1 MGRERLARARRWV
14 VKIGSSLVTASGR
27 GLDETAIRAWA
38 AELAALRAEGTEVLL
53 VSSGAVAEGM
63 SRLGWQRR
71 PHALHELQA
80 AAAVGQMGLVQAY
93 ETAFKAHGLRTAQI
107 LLTHDDVSDRQRYL
121 NARSTLRTLAGLGVV
136 PIVNENDTV
145 ANEEF
150 RFGENDTLAALLAN
164 LVEADVLV
172 ILTDTDG
179 LYERDPRMD
188 PAAGLIHEALAGSPE
203 LAAAAGGSGSAWGR
217 GGMATK
223 VDAAARAARSGT
235 ATAIAP
241 GAAERVLQR
250 LRHGERL
257 GTLLEPQ
264 QEPLMARKRWL
275 ANQLRLAGELAV
287 DAGAARALR
296 RSGVSLLAAGVTG
309 VRGGFRR
316 GEVVACID
324 PEGREV
330 ARGLVNYTAGEI
342 DRIRGG
348 SSRDIEGILGYV
360 VEPELIDRDNMVVT
374 APAGPEP

>member
-1 MGRERLARARRWV
+1 MGRERLGRARRWV
-14 VKIGSSLVTASGR
+14 VKIGSSLVTRSGR
-27 GLDETAIRAWA
+27 GLDAEAIRAWTQQ
-38 AELAALRAEGTEVLL
+38 LARLHGDGAEVLL

-71 PHALHELQA
+71 PRALHELQA

-93 ETAFKAHGLRTAQI
+93 EAAFQVHGIRTAQI

-121 NARSTLRTLAGLGVV
+121 NARSTLRTLVGLGVI

-150 RFGENDTLAALLAN
+150 RFGENDTLAALVAN

-172 ILTDTDG
+172 VLTDTEG
-179 LYERDPRMD
+179 LYDRDPRTD
-188 PAAGLIHEALAGSPE
+188 TAARLIPEGRAGDPE
-203 LAAAAGGSGSAWGR
+203 LAALAGGAGSAWGR

-223 VDAAARAARSGT
+223 IDAAARAARSGT
-235 ATAIAP
+235 ATIIAP
-241 GAAERVLQR
+241 GAEADVLGR
-250 LRHGERL
+250 LQHRETR

-275 ANQLRLAGELAV
+275 ANHLKLSGELHV

-296 RSGVSLLAAGVTG
+296 DAGVSLLAVGVTA
-309 VRGGFRR
+309 VRGGFQR

-324 PEGREV
+324 PDGREV
-330 ARGLVNYTAGEI
+330 ARGLVNYGASEI
-342 DRIRGG
+342 DRIKGRP
-348 SSRDIEGILGYV
+348 SHAIEGILGYV

-374 APAGPEP
+374 G

>member
-1 MGRERLARARRWV
+1 MGRERLRSARRWV
-14 VKIGSSLVTASGR
+14 VKIGSSLVTANGR
-27 GLDETAIRAWA
+27 GLDADAIRAWS
-38 AELAALRAEGTEVLL
+38 AELAALHADGVEVLL

-63 SRLGWQRR
+63 SRLGWRRR

-93 ETAFKAHGLRTAQI
+93 EAAFKAHGIRTAQI
-107 LLTHDDVSDRQRYL
+107 LLTHDDVADRQRYL
-121 NARSTLRTLAGLGVV
+121 NARSTLRTLGGLGVV

-150 RFGENDTLAALLAN
+150 RFGENDTLAGLVAN
-164 LVEADVLV
+164 LVEADAMV

-179 LYERDPRMD
+179 LYDRDPRTD
-188 PAAGLIHEALAGSPE
+188 PAARIIREGRAGDPE
-203 LAAAAGGSGSAWGR
+203 LAAMAGGAGTAWGR

-223 VDAAARAARSGT
+223 VDAATRAARSGT

-241 GAAERVLQR
+241 GADEHVLTRLRRGERV
-250 LRHGERL
+250 
-257 GTLLEPQ
+257 GTLLEPS

-275 ANQLRLAGELAV
+275 ANHLRLAGQLRV

-309 VRGGFRR
+309 VRGTFRR

-324 PEGREV
+324 GDGREI
-330 ARGLVNYTAGEI
+330 ARGLANYAADEI
-342 DRIRGG
+342 ERIRGRG
-348 SSRDIEGILGYV
+348 SHEIEGILGYV
-360 VEPELIDRDNMVVT
+360 VEPELIDRDNMVIT
-374 APAGPEP
+374 G

>member
-1 MGRERLARARRWV
+1 MGRERLQRARRWV
-14 VKIGSSLVTASGR
+14 IKIGSSLVTANGR
-27 GLDETAIRAWA
+27 GLDLEAIRAWTK
-38 AELAALRAEGTEVLL
+38 ELAGLHGDGVEVLL

-63 SRLGWQRR
+63 SRLGWMRR

-93 ETAFKAHGLRTAQI
+93 ETAFRDYAIASAQI
-107 LLTHDDVSDRQRYL
+107 LLTHDDVADRQRYL
-121 NARSTLRTLAGLGVV
+121 NARSTLRTLARLGVV

-150 RFGENDTLAALLAN
+150 RFGENDTLAALVAN
-164 LVEADVLV
+164 LVEADALV

-179 LYERDPRMD
+179 LYDRDPRRD
-188 PAAGLIHEALAGSPE
+188 PAARIVREGTAGDPRF
-203 LAAAAGGSGSAWGR
+203 ADMAGGAGSAWGR

-235 ATAIAP
+235 ATVIAP
-241 GAAERVLQR
+241 GGERRVLTR
-250 LRHGERL
+250 LRAGEAL
-257 GTLLEPQ
+257 GSLLEPS

-275 ANQLRLAGELAV
+275 ANHLRLAGELRV
-287 DAGAARALR
+287 DAGAAHALR

-309 VRGGFRR
+309 VRGAFRR

-324 PEGREV
+324 PAGREV
-330 ARGLVNYTAGEI
+330 ARGLANYAAEEI
-342 DRIRGG
+342 ERVKGHG
-348 SSRDIEGILGYV
+348 SREIESLLGYV

-374 APAGPEP
+374 G